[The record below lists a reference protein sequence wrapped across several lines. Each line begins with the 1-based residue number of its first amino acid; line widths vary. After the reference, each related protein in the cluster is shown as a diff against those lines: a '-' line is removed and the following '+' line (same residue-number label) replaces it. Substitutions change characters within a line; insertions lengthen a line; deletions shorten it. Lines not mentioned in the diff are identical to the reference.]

1 MSSHLNE
8 HGITHLRHVDLA
20 VTDYETQR
28 AFYRDT
34 WGLTEQGTDSGLSY
48 FAAEGSPE
56 QYVVRLR
63 QSDEKRLDLIAFGAQ
78 DRAAVDALAAQLGSN
93 GVQLVG
99 EPGELQTAGG
109 GYGFRF
115 FDIDGRTI
123 EISADV
129 ETRQHRAIE
138 EGEAIPVRISH
149 AVMNSNDP
157 NKTMAFYSDVLG
169 FKLSDTLWSEHMGEM
184 MHFMRCNDWHHSLAI
199 AKGPHTSVHHVS
211 FEMRGLDEYM
221 RGTGRVMRAG
231 IKKIWGPGPPQRRQQ
246 HVLLLPRPERQH
258 HGVHDRAREDRGR
271 RVAPLGL
278 RHRRPD
284 DPGRLGHRGPDVGD
298 HRPRLVQR
306 PRQGRLR
313 RPACLGGRAASA
325 SDGGRA
331 ASASER
337 RRDPSSRP
345 RNERLELKWD
355 E

>member
-1 MSSHLNE
+1 M
-8 HGITHLRHVDLA
+8 
-20 VTDYETQR
+20 
-28 AFYRDT
+28 
-34 WGLTEQGTDSGLSY
+34 GTDGNLSY

-63 QSDEKRLDLIAFGAQ
+63 QSDEKRLDLIAFGSQSEA
-78 DRAAVDALAAQLGSN
+78 DRRRAGRDTSADQ

-99 EPGELQTAGG
+99 EPDKLQTAGG

-123 EISADV
+123 EISTDV

-157 NKTMAFYSDVLG
+157 NKTRDFYANVLG

-184 MHFMRCNDWHHSLAI
+184 MHFMRCNDWHHSLAL

-231 IKKIWGPGPPQRRQQ
+231 IKKIWGPGRHNAGNNTFSYFLDPSGNTMEYTTELEKIETDEWHPSR
-246 HVLLLPRPERQH
+246 
-258 HGVHDRAREDRGR
+258 
-271 RVAPLGL
+271 L

-284 DPGRLGHRGPDVGD
+284 DPGRLGHRRPDVRD
-298 HRPRLVQR
+298 HRPRLLQR
-306 PRQGRLR
+306 PRPGRLR
-313 RPACLGGRAASA
+313 RAAGLRTRWL
-325 SDGGRA
+325 DEV
-331 ASASER
+331 ASER
-337 RRDPSSRP
+337 AMARDRSLAVQLDRG
-345 RNERLELKWD
+345 
-355 E
+355 